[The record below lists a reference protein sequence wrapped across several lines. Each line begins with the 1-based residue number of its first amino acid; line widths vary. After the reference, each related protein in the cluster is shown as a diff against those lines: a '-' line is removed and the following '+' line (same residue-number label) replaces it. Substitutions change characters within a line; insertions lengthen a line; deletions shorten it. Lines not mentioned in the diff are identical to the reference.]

1 MSLRT
6 RIAITFFFV
15 AVLPLAGMTAVNYL
29 SSEQATRRAA
39 EAEGRAL
46 AAEMQQRLW
55 SVTAELNQRIERLG
69 DFPFA
74 SLARVEA
81 SRDKEKAAEMRAL
94 TEKLQAVLGQSA
106 SWIEALEYTPEH
118 LPPLGEGRPGA
129 HAIPPLTP
137 PPPRTLWS
145 LRETVAAASELTDE
159 PPAARW
165 VLEQAL
171 AAENGEALSLQMQKE
186 AARLRE
192 LSGLKPEQ
200 ALMQLKA
207 IVEVGNALVRTA
219 EKKAARLSK
228 EPSFRLKGD
237 FSCKTKGTRG
247 AGGRLHARLRVKQVM
262 SAVFSPARP
271 RQGDLL
277 FALDADQRLYAADE
291 HRARIERL
299 RESGLSSK
307 SQGSLTLG
315 DWVVVMQPDAG
326 SGLTLGI
333 ARPVGE
339 ALRGIQ
345 RTALRNLALGI
356 GLGFVAMIGILPL
369 SHRMTRDLSAL
380 TAGAERLAQGDL
392 SARVPERSRDEIGR
406 LTRTFNRM
414 AAELRLQQE
423 RFVEQERLRREL
435 ELSRRIQEEM
445 LPHEPLRCAHA
456 EVKGLS
462 IPAHEV
468 GGDFFNYF
476 ALGED
481 SAALLVGDVSGKGVA
496 AALLM
501 ANAQATLRARVA
513 VERNLAELASTLDHE
528 IDRAT
533 PRTTYVTL
541 FLAVLDQHGSRL
553 RYVNA
558 GHNPPILLR
567 ADGSTAPLLTTGRP
581 LGLLPGGPYEEQS
594 VTLAEGDAL
603 FLYTDGLIEAENESG
618 QPFGL
623 ERLISIL
630 VAERASV
637 LDGTLERVEQELRTH
652 RGERE
657 AADDATMVV
666 LRLGAP
672 STSTTV

>member
-1 MSLRT
+1 MSLRA
-6 RIAITFFFV
+6 RIAATFFLIT
-15 AVLPLAGMTAVNYL
+15 VLPLAGITAVNYL

-55 SVTAELNQRIERLG
+55 SVTTELNQRIERLG
-69 DFPFA
+69 DLPFA

-94 TEKLQAVLGQSA
+94 TEKLQDVLGQSA

-118 LPPLGEGRPGA
+118 SPAPGA
-129 HAIPPLTP
+129 GPHPIPPLTP

-145 LRETVAAASELTDE
+145 LRETVVAAPEPTED

-171 AAENGEALSLQMQKE
+171 AAESGEALSLQMQKE

-207 IVEVGNALVRTA
+207 IVEVGNAIVHTA
-219 EKKAARLSK
+219 EKKAARASK
-228 EPSFRLKGD
+228 EPAFKLKGD

-247 AGGRLHARLRVKQVM
+247 AGGRLHARLRMKQIM
-262 SAVFSPARP
+262 GAVFSPARP

-299 RESGLSSK
+299 REAGLSSK

-315 DWVVVMQPDAG
+315 DWVVVMQPDAQ

-345 RTALRNLALGI
+345 RTALRNLGLGI
-356 GLGFVAMIGILPL
+356 GLAFVAMIGILPL

-392 SARVPERSRDEIGR
+392 SARVAERSRDEIGR

-414 AAELRLQQE
+414 ATELRLQQE
-423 RFVEQERLRREL
+423 RLVEQGRLRKEL

-445 LPHEPLRCAHA
+445 LPHEPLRCACA
-456 EVKGLS
+456 EIKGLS

-476 ALGED
+476 ALADD

-501 ANAQATLRARVA
+501 ANAQATLRARLT
-513 VERNLAELASTLDHE
+513 VEHDLAELASTLDHE

-541 FLAVLDQHGSRL
+541 FLAVLDEHGRRL

-567 ADGSTAPLLTTGRP
+567 ADSTTAPLLTTGRP
-581 LGLLPGGPYEEQS
+581 LGLLPGGAYEEHS
-594 VTLAEGDAL
+594 VALADGDAL
-603 FLYTDGLIEAENESG
+603 FLYTDGLVEAEDEAG

-623 ERLISIL
+623 ERLLAIL
-630 VAERASV
+630 VAERSTG
-637 LDGTLERVEQELRTH
+637 LDAMLARVDQELRTH
-652 RGERE
+652 RGTRE

-672 STSTTV
+672 LTGVRA